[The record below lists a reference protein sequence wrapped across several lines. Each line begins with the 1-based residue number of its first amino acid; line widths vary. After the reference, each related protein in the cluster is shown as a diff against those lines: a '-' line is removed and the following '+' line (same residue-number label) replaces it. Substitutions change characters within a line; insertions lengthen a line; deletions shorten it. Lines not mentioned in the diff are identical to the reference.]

1 MNPKIEFLK
10 ESIKNLK
17 TVGTVTRSS
26 KYVCK
31 EMISHVDFSKAKTI
45 VEIGA
50 GDGVIT
56 HHILDALQ
64 GDTQLVSFEVN
75 EYFCEILGKINHPNF
90 HLVKDSAEEIEK
102 YLTKFNLGKADYIVS
117 AVPFV
122 AFPDELAL
130 KIVENCAKQL
140 KPGGLFIQLHYSLLT
155 KKLYEGVFGNVDVN
169 FVAINLPPAFVL
181 VSEKG

>member
-1 MNPKIEFLK
+1 MNPKIEFFK

-26 KYVCK
+26 KFVCK
-31 EMISHVDFSKAKTI
+31 EMISHVDFSTAKTI

-75 EYFCEILGKINHPNF
+75 EYFCKILEQIEHPNF
-90 HLVKDSAEEIEK
+90 NLVQDSAEKIEE
-102 YLTKFNLGKADYIVS
+102 YLTKLNLGKADYIVS

-122 AFPDELAL
+122 AFPDDLAL
-130 KIVENCAKQL
+130 RIVETCAAQL

-181 VSEKG
+181 VSEKK

>member
-1 MNPKIEFLK
+1 MNAKIEFLK
-10 ESIKNLK
+10 ESIKNIK

-26 KYVCK
+26 KFVCK
-31 EMISHVDFSKAKTI
+31 EMISHVDFSTANTI

-56 HHILDALQ
+56 HHILGAMRK
-64 GDTQLVSFEVN
+64 DTKLVSFEVN
-75 EYFCEILGKINHPNF
+75 ENFCKKLQKIDDPRF
-90 HLVKDSAEEIEK
+90 HLVEDSAEEIEN
-102 YLTKFNLGKADYIVS
+102 YLKKLNLGKADYIVS

-130 KIVENCAKQL
+130 TIVENCSSQL
-140 KPGGLFIQLHYSLLT
+140 KKGGLFIQLHYSLLT

-181 VSEKG
+181 VSEKK